1 MVRPS
6 ASRPDRSDLA
16 LAAVA
21 LVAAAVFFVSL
32 DRLWPLARTDL
43 HVPPPV
49 LEERAR
55 DFLLEAGFSVADHDA
70 ASALKVDASLLDYLQ
85 RAFGRAETQRLIASG
100 YPVYWYEVLFKRRG
114 DPDRYW
120 VHLGG
125 SGPGA
130 TGSAEDAGRR
140 AGRLLG
146 WGRTIQEDAPA
157 GALDEGDARELA
169 LETLGR
175 HLGVVLD
182 AAAPPEEVGE
192 PEAGWRE
199 QGFYDQVRPARRDRY
214 FIYQRHLSREPELR
228 ERLVVTVSG
237 DRVTGVDRSL
247 VMPEAA
253 RRAAR
258 ARRAPVVALQTVGI
272 LLAAAAVV
280 GAFAVFLTRLRGG
293 TARLAPAAKWI
304 AVIGACFLATQALRG
319 HELLAAWDPLWPRW
333 IAALQTLALAAA
345 PAAWILLVLFVVIAA
360 GDALDREAAG
370 RSDREGTPVGRRGSG
385 PGGNPGNRDLPDPPG
400 SEPRPD
406 PRGASLWALAR
417 GRIASPAVGLASL
430 RGFLVGLICGGV
442 LAGSILALQALAGAW
457 PPIQPQGF
465 FFFALNSR
473 APLLATLLYFFMV
486 ALVEELAYRYF
497 GGTFLLRAT
506 GRRWLAVLVP
516 AALYGLTHTG
526 LEFLPPAEP
535 FWGRA
540 VVMTLVGCVW
550 GWAYFRYDALT
561 VVLSHFTADLFIFNW
576 PRLGSGEPLLAA
588 KAAAVIAVPLLPA
601 LLWVV
606 RRQGRREEHAPG

>member
-1 MVRPS
+1 MARPP
-6 ASRPDRSDLA
+6 ATRPGRSDLA

-21 LVAAAVFFVSL
+21 LVAAAVFFASL

-43 HVPPPV
+43 HVPPAV

-55 DFLLEAGFSVADHDA
+55 DFLLEAGFPVANHEA
-70 ASALKVDASLLDYLQ
+70 ASALKVDARVLDYLQ
-85 RAFGRAETQRLIASG
+85 RTFGRTEAQRLIAAG

-125 SGPGA
+125 SGAPGA
-130 TGSAEDAGRR
+130 SEAGDPAGEAGRV
-140 AGRLLG
+140 LG
-146 WGRTIQEDAPA
+146 WGRSVQEDAPA
-157 GALDEGDARELA
+157 GAVEEGEARDLA

-182 AAAPPEEVGE
+182 PAAPPEEVGGAE
-192 PEAGWRE
+192 GGWRE
-199 QGFYDQVRPARRDRY
+199 QGFYDQLRPERRDRY
-214 FIYQRHLSREPELR
+214 FVYQRHLSREPELR
-228 ERLVVTVSG
+228 QRLVVIVSG
-237 DRVTGVDRSL
+237 DRVTGVDQSL
-247 VMPEAA
+247 VVPEAA

-258 ARRAPVVALQTVGI
+258 ARKAPMVALQTVGI
-272 LLAAAAVV
+272 LLAAAAVI
-280 GAFAVFLTRLRGG
+280 GAFAVFLTRLRAG
-293 TARLAPAAKWI
+293 TARLAPAARWI
-304 AVIGACFLATQALRG
+304 AVIGLCFLATQALRG

-360 GDALDREAAG
+360 GDALDREEA
-370 RSDREGTPVGRRGSG
+370 RE
-385 PGGNPGNRDLPDPPG
+385 
-400 SEPRPD
+400 E

-430 RGFLVGLICGGV
+430 RGFLVGLVCGGV
-442 LAGSILALQALAGAW
+442 LAGSILVLQALVGAW

-486 ALVEELAYRYF
+486 ALAEELAYRYF

-576 PRLGSGEPLLAA
+576 PRLGSGDPLLAA

-601 LLWVV
+601 LLWGAG
-606 RRQGRREEHAPG
+606 RSFRRERSGPPGRGPLV